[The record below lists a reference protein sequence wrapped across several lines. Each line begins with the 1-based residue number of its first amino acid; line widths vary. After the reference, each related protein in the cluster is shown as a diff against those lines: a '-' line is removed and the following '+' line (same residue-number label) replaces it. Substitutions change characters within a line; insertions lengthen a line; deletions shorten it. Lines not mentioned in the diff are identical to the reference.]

1 MVHAW
6 FSMAQ
11 TPSTLELDRARLRHS
26 QSVHSVF
33 TPWQWIYAVYST
45 CSVKLFLKVQWM
57 KCIETNQYRV
67 HFLTTK
73 KASSTILDVSAPS
86 SSVSILTA
94 YSGTIK
100 LYTSALILDTHLIW
114 NAMSHIRQI
123 HHATSQQNTL
133 SLVSLPLLVAILLWH
148 LLWRDGKTTSPLCWT
163 DICIL
168 LPPLYCQQQLNQGT
182 DTDTDIIFRIYSTLS
197 GNTWLDFQA
206 DLDFAHFMR
215 VKAPRSPGARLTS
228 S

>member
-123 HHATSQQNTL
+123 HHATSQ
-133 SLVSLPLLVAILLWH
+133 H
-148 LLWRDGKTTSPLCWT
+148 
-163 DICIL
+163 
-168 LPPLYCQQQLNQGT
+168 
-182 DTDTDIIFRIYSTLS
+182 TDTDIIFRIYSTLS

-206 DLDFAHFMR
+206 DLDSAHFMR